1 MSADEVGNAFVQ
13 HYYQAFD
20 SDANGLAGL
29 YVSSGASRSRA
40 RRSQ

>member
-1 MSADEVGNAFVQ
+1 MTAEEVGNAFVQ

-29 YVSSGASRSRA
+29 YVSTSASRSRDDRA
-40 RRSQ
+40 R